1 MAPSAPPAGWRA
13 PARHS
18 DPQGASATMA
28 FDEDLRVLGFRLAQD
43 RRDGTRT
50 YSLARNRFLTYWVH
64 VPPDDGL
71 ALFTWEFAIGEYMDE
86 YGLQLGTNEPL
97 NQFLFPQTD
106 TEIAAELPALVKVM
120 ERTEAMFAGMNFGHR
135 G

>member
-1 MAPSAPPAGWRA
+1 MAL
-13 PARHS
+13 
-18 DPQGASATMA
+18 D
-28 FDEDLRVLGFRLAQD
+28 DDLRLLGFRLAQE

-50 YSLARNRFLTYWVH
+50 FSLARNRFLTYWLH
-64 VPPDDGL
+64 VPADEAAA

-86 YGLQLGTNEPL
+86 YGLQVGANEPL
-97 NQFLFPQTD
+97 NQYLFPQAD
-106 TEIAAELPALVKVM
+106 TEVDQDLADVVKAM

>member
-1 MAPSAPPAGWRA
+1 MS
-13 PARHS
+13 
-18 DPQGASATMA
+18 
-28 FDEDLRVLGFRLAQD
+28 FDDDLRMLGFRRAHD
-43 RRDGTRT
+43 RRDGTRA

-64 VPPDDGL
+64 VPPGDGL

-86 YGLQLGTNEPL
+86 YGLQIGTNEPL
-97 NQFLFPQTD
+97 NQFLFPQAD
-106 TEIAAELPALVKVM
+106 TEITTDLPELVKAM